1 MPARRAEPAAATGRD
16 AVSSD
21 AQIMRA
27 FIAVAAGMMLA
38 FWVLRPLCANPNLR
52 TMLPE
57 HRVLAGIPA
66 LVI

>member
-1 MPARRAEPAAATGRD
+1 LGRD

-27 FIAVAAGMMLA
+27 FIAVAAGLLLA
-38 FWVLRPLCANPNLR
+38 FWVLSPLCGNPNLR

>member
-1 MPARRAEPAAATGRD
+1 MPARRAEPSAALGRD

-27 FIAVAAGMMLA
+27 FVAVAAGLLLA
-38 FWVLRPLCANPNLR
+38 FWVLRPLCTSPNLR

>member
-1 MPARRAEPAAATGRD
+1 MPARRAEPVAAASRD
-16 AVSSD
+16 AVSPD

-27 FIAVAAGMMLA
+27 FIAVAAGLMLA
-38 FWVLRPLCANPNLR
+38 FWVLRPLCADPNLR

>member
-1 MPARRAEPAAATGRD
+1 MPARRAEAPAAASRD
-16 AVSSD
+16 AVSAD

-27 FIAVAAGMMLA
+27 FIAVAAGLLLA
-38 FWVLRPLCANPNLR
+38 FWALRPLCADPNVR

-57 HRVLAGIPA
+57 HRVLAGLPA

>member
-1 MPARRAEPAAATGRD
+1 MPARRAEPVAAASRD

-27 FIAVAAGMMLA
+27 FIAVAAGLMLA
-38 FWVLRPLCANPNLR
+38 FWVLRPLCADPNLR